1 LLVSKNK
8 DINLLRS
15 SEKSSL
21 RRFLALYIVLVA
33 MILLLL
39 GIFYYKS
46 QEELMFSNKR
56 IELSAYANEQVK
68 ELKLLHHYFPS
79 RTEYPRSYNFNSAI
93 YDIERVKIFSTLKN
107 SDVNFDKEIYRSGNK
122 IHFVK
127 YLDDYYLGAKYLF
140 LEVDEDK
147 EWYAQTITN
156 IIILGL
162 LTLSILAIFGL
173 VFVNIFLRPMKNSI
187 RLLDD
192 FIKDTTHELNTPIS
206 AILANVEM
214 MDTDVMI
221 EKNKKKLHRINIA
234 AKTVSHLYQDLTF
247 LTLNHNQHSN
257 DEWIDLKKLFEDRVE
272 YFTILAGSK
281 KVIFCLD
288 LNYSAI
294 YMDKVKITRVI
305 DNLISNAI
313 KYNKRS
319 GAITIILRKEYF
331 IVKDSGIGIEASK
344 VSAIFERYSRF
355 NSSEGGFGIGLNIV
369 KSIIDEY
376 GLKISVE
383 SVLGEGTDIR
393 VDFLKATMGEG
404 DKK

>member
-1 LLVSKNK
+1 MLVSKNK

-21 RRFLALYIVLVA
+21 TRFLALYSVLVT

-46 QEELMFSNKR
+46 QEELMFSNQR
-56 IELSAYANEQVK
+56 IKLSEYANEQVK

-107 SDVNFDKEIYRSGNK
+107 SDVNFDKEIYRSGDK

-140 LEVDEDK
+140 LEVDEDAA
-147 EWYAQTITN
+147 WYAQTITN
-156 IIILGL
+156 IILLGI
-162 LTLSILAIFGL
+162 LTLIIMAIFGL
-173 VFVNIFLRPMKNSI
+173 FFVNILLRPMKNSI

-214 MDTDVMI
+214 MDTDVMV

-247 LTLNHNQHSN
+247 LTLNHNQQSN
-257 DEWIDLKKLFEDRVE
+257 NEWIDLKRLFEDRVE

-281 KVIFCLD
+281 KITFSLD

-294 YMDKVKITRVI
+294 HMDIIKMTRVI

-313 KYNKRS
+313 KYNKRF
-319 GAITIILRKEYF
+319 GVITIVLRKEYF
-331 IVKDSGIGIEASK
+331 IVKDSGIGIESSQI
-344 VSAIFERYSRF
+344 SAIFERYSRF
-355 NSSEGGFGIGLNIV
+355 NNSEGGFGIGLNIV

-376 GLKISVE
+376 NLKISVK
-383 SVLGEGTDIR
+383 SVLGKGTDIR
-393 VDFLKATMGEG
+393 VDFLRASMGKGE
-404 DKK
+404 

>member
-1 LLVSKNK
+1 MLVSKNK

>member
-1 LLVSKNK
+1 MLVSKNK

-21 RRFLALYIVLVA
+21 TRFLALYSVLVT

-46 QEELMFSNKR
+46 QEELMFSNQR
-56 IELSAYANEQVK
+56 IKLSEYANEQVK

-107 SDVNFDKEIYRSGNK
+107 SDINFDKEIYRSGDK

-140 LEVDEDK
+140 IEVEEDAS
-147 EWYAQTITN
+147 WYAQTITN
-156 IIILGL
+156 IIILGIF
-162 LTLSILAIFGL
+162 TLIIMAIFGL
-173 VFVNIFLRPMKNSI
+173 FFVNILLRPMKNSI

-214 MDTDVMI
+214 MDTDVMV

-247 LTLNHNQHSN
+247 LTLNHNQQSKN
-257 DEWIDLKKLFEDRVE
+257 EWIDLRKLIEDRVE

-281 KVIFCLD
+281 KITFSLD

-294 YMDKVKITRVI
+294 HMDSIKMTRVI

-319 GAITIILRKEYF
+319 GLITIVLRKEYF
-331 IVKDSGIGIEASK
+331 IVKDSGIGIESSQI
-344 VSAIFERYSRF
+344 SAIFERYSRF
-355 NSSEGGFGIGLNIV
+355 NNSEGGFGIGLNIV

-376 GLKISVE
+376 NLKISVK
-383 SVLGEGTDIR
+383 SVLGKGTDIR
-393 VDFLKATMGEG
+393 VDFSRASMGKGE
-404 DKK
+404 